1 MLTTTIM
8 SMAIVLVGVQKA
20 PVDTAK
26 ESAQKLAKACA
37 EATIKKDLAKVI
49 DLTHPMAVAAM
60 GGRRTAIK
68 IAEEEL
74 KKAEQDGVK
83 MLSVAEVLLPKK
95 IYPSAKAHYCVVPV
109 SFHIKVDDSKYLL
122 RSALIGI
129 SIDAGKTWKF
139 VDISLGEEAVRKLLP
154 DMPKELDFPP
164 KAEAVPESKEAD
176 R

>member
-8 SMAIVLVGVQKA
+8 SMAVVLVGVQKA
-20 PVDTAK
+20 PDDSAK
-26 ESAQKLAKACA
+26 ESAQKLANACA
-37 EATIKKDLAKVI
+37 QATVKKDLAKVI
-49 DLTHPMAVAAM
+49 DLTYPSAVAAM

-68 IAEEEL
+68 IAEAEL
-74 KKAEQDGVK
+74 KKTEQGGLK

-95 IYPSAKAHYCVVPV
+95 IYSSAKAHYCVVPV
-109 SFHIKVDDSKYLL
+109 SFHIRVDDSKYLL

-129 SIDAGKTWKF
+129 SIDTGKTWKF
-139 VDISLGEEAVRKLLP
+139 VDISMGEEDVRKLLP

-164 KAEAVPESKEAD
+164 KADAIPEKDAD